1 MGGLRRAPLRIT
13 AGRDSAIRERS
24 VIMIAE
30 ISLWHRETRAAGI
43 SLAVRL
49 RSSLRRRRTA
59 ALPIGVP
66 VATKRL
72 VRKRRGLRCK
82 IRARGGGHLPAGR
95 LLRAGLVRVA
105 DRQEAE
111 SLTTARRLHSTT
123 RSQAAS
129 LIVDHQAEGEQ
140 GPSAGQRPEPRR
152 AAVGVVAGIMAA
164 EEEADQAVAVVVVT
178 PDGRTNRRA
187 QACFRSLKTIP
198 AAIPMA
204 GSAIEKG

>member
-13 AGRDSAIRERS
+13 DGRGSGIRERS

-43 SLAVRL
+43 SLAARL
-49 RSSLRRRRTA
+49 HSSLRRKRTA
-59 ALPIGVP
+59 ALLIGVT

-82 IRARGGGHLPAGR
+82 IRVRGGGHLPAGR
-95 LLRAGLVRVA
+95 LLRAGLVRVV
-105 DRQEAE
+105 DRRGAE
-111 SLTTARRLHSTT
+111 NLTTTRRLHSTT

-140 GPSAGQRPEPRR
+140 GTSAGQRPVPRR
-152 AAVGVVAGIMAA
+152 AAVVAVVAGIMAA
-164 EEEADQAVAVVVVT
+164 VEEADQALAVVAVT
-178 PDGRTNRRA
+178 LDGRTNRRA
-187 QACFRSLKTIP
+187 VPWQP
-198 AAIPMA
+198 
-204 GSAIEKG
+204 